1 VKVSRLK
8 KSVAGVILLLV
19 FTMGGFALSLAHDD
33 APLGFSYTLELRLGL
48 PTGAWQRDGYPVRFG
63 LASEVGAI
71 SSFIQQVTEG
81 SRNFSTAAP
90 SVHRHSLAYPRP
102 HAPKISLHMLDSIL
116 LI

>member
-8 KSVAGVILLLV
+8 KSIAAVILLLG

-33 APLGFSYTLELRLGL
+33 APRGFSYTLELRLGL
-48 PTGAWQRDGYPVRFG
+48 PTGAWQRDGFPVRFG

-71 SSFIQQVTEG
+71 SSVIQQAIEG
-81 SRNFSTAAP
+81 SRTFNTAP
-90 SVHRHSLAYPRP
+90 SVHRHPLAYPRA